1 MYTERGEKDRQ
12 KERAHV
18 AKPLKRQQ
26 EEDGNSSTDG
36 PVTGGALAR
45 PSTLDSLF
53 VGSLSQPS
61 SRSVRPS
68 PLSTKRLTKVGT
80 Y

>member
-1 MYTERGEKDRQ
+1 MYTEGGEKEQQ

-18 AKPLKRQQ
+18 AKPLMRQQ
-26 EEDGNSSTDG
+26 EEDRNSSIDG

-45 PSTLDSLF
+45 PSTLDSVF
-53 VGSLSQPS
+53 VESLSQFS

-68 PLSTKRLTKVGT
+68 PQSTERLPKVGT
-80 Y
+80 